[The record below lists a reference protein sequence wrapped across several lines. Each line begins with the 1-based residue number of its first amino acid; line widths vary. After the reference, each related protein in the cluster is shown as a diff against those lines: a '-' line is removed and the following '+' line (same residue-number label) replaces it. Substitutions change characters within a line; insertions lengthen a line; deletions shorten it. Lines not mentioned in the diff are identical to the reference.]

1 MSATDYHHGV
11 RVIEISEGTRPIRTV
26 STAVVGMV
34 CTSDDADATLFPLN
48 TPVLLTDVLAASG
61 KAGKTGTLA
70 HSLTAISD
78 QTKPL
83 TIVVRVAQGETEAET
98 TSNIIGGATPDGRK
112 TGMKA
117 LLAAQGR
124 FGVKPR
130 ILGVP
135 GHDTLAV
142 STALLSVAQD
152 LRAFAY
158 ISAYGCKTMEEAII
172 YRENFSQREAMLIWP
187 DFLSWDTV
195 TNAEATAYATA
206 RALGLRAKIDNDTGW
221 HKSLSNVGV
230 NGVTGI
236 SADVFWDLQSTATD
250 ANLLNSK
257 DVTTL
262 IRKDGYRFWGSRSCS
277 DDPLFAFENY
287 TRTAQV
293 LADTMAEA
301 HMWANDKPLNPSL
314 VKDIIEGIRAKMR
327 ELKTMGYIID
337 GDCWYDDS
345 VNDKDTLKAGRLFI
359 DYDYTPVPPLEDLTL
374 RQRITDRHLANFAAA
389 VNS

>member
-61 KAGKTGTLA
+61 KAGETGTLA
-70 HSLTAISD
+70 HSLDAISD
-78 QTKPL
+78 QTKPV

-98 TSNIIGGATPDGRK
+98 TSNIIGGITPDGRY

-117 LLAAQGR
+117 LLAAQGK
-124 FGVKPR
+124 FDVKPR

-135 GHDTLAV
+135 GHDTKAVATELLAI
-142 STALLSVAQD
+142 AQS

-158 ISAYGCKTMEEAII
+158 ISAYGCKTKEEAII
-172 YRENFSQREAMLIWP
+172 YRDNFSQREAMVIWP

-195 TNAEATAYATA
+195 TNAETTAYATA
-206 RALGLRAKIDNDTGW
+206 RALGLRAKIDNDVGW
-221 HKSLSNVGV
+221 HKTLSNVGV

-236 SADVFWDLQSTATD
+236 SADVFWDLQNSATD

-301 HMWANDKPLNPSL
+301 HMWANDKPLSPSL
-314 VKDIIEGIRAKMR
+314 AKDIIEGIRAKMR
-327 ELKTMGYIID
+327 ELKSLGYLID

-345 VNDKDTLKAGRLFI
+345 VNDKETL
-359 DYDYTPVPPLEDLTL
+359 
-374 RQRITDRHLANFAAA
+374 
-389 VNS
+389 